1 MSVCLSVCLQVLLDR
16 DTSSYVIRGLR
27 PGSEYEVLLAA
38 TYENQEESDEAL
50 LLETTGEDTCS
61 RPRLQAA
68 DWLISFLS
76 SHLYNHGCYDN
87 HQHRR

>member
-1 MSVCLSVCLQVLLDR
+1 M
-16 DTSSYVIRGLR
+16 IRGLR

-38 TYENQEESDEAL
+38 TYGNQEESDEAL
-50 LLETTGEDTCS
+50 LLESTGEDTCTS
-61 RPRLQAA
+61 PRLQAA

-76 SHLYNHGCYDN
+76 SHLYCHGCYDN